1 MTDPRLAA
9 IPKFLETPKDDT
21 LEHDRK
27 NLAALR
33 RLAQPSTSGHVIPS
47 EALSGRVIPST
58 ALSGRVISSPSPSL
72 RTGSA
77 RDPSPPRG
85 PG

>member
-1 MTDPRLAA
+1 MADPRLAA
-9 IPKFLETPKDDT
+9 IPKFLETPKDDS
-21 LEHDRK
+21 LEQDRK

-33 RLAQPSTSGHVIPS
+33 RLAPPSSSDRVIPS
-47 EALSGRVIPST
+47 E
-58 ALSGRVISSPSPSL
+58 
-72 RTGSA
+72 A

>member
-21 LEHDRK
+21 LEQDRK

-33 RLAQPSTSGHVIPS
+33 RLARPFTSGRVIPS
-47 EALSGRVIPST
+47 EALSGRVIP
-58 ALSGRVISSPSPSL
+58 SPSPSL